1 MCFSILTP
9 GITFIKILGNVLD
22 MTLEKVRA
30 DISRTDSEIIRLIAH
45 RQELAEKI
53 VRIKIK
59 DGLPVHD
66 EHRTARVL
74 EAVFNLAVEK
84 KIDPVAV
91 QEIFRILIAMSEDR
105 QREYS
110 GEGNLP

>member
-1 MCFSILTP
+1 
-9 GITFIKILGNVLD
+9 

-45 RQELAEKI
+45 RQDLAEKI
-53 VRIKIK
+53 VRIKIHQ
-59 DGLPVHD
+59 GLPVHD

-74 EAVFNLAVEK
+74 EAVFDQAVEC

-91 QEIFRILIAMSEDR
+91 QEIFRILIAMSEER
-105 QREYS
+105 QREFS